1 MAKDELYEEEYEE
14 ENIVELEDEEGK
26 VEKYLHIATLEYK
39 GNWYCYFQ
47 KAELETEDEED
58 EIVIFLLQ
66 GEGEN
71 TQLLPIEDD
80 QLLDEVFAEF
90 CNQYEQYEDAE
101 DAKKLDS

>member
-1 MAKDELYEEEYEE
+1 MAKDELYEEDYEE
-14 ENIVELEDEEGK
+14 ENIVELEDEDGNA
-26 VEKYLHIATLEYK
+26 EKFLHIATLEYK
-39 GNWYCYFQ
+39 GKWYCYFQ
-47 KAELETEDEED
+47 KAEPETEEEED

-71 TQLLPIEDD
+71 AQLLPIEDD

-90 CNQYEQYEDAE
+90 CSQYEQYENAE